1 MIKTFEKF
9 QDQPKYK
16 IGEYIIAD
24 MGDETSEYLK
34 INGVSKMSP
43 PNGDSYYIYSTR
55 EYKKIQPNMRIPEEL
70 IIKKV
75 TKKEYDMNKLADIYD
90 I

>member
-9 QDQPKYK
+9 KDQPKYK

-24 MGDETSEYLK
+24 MGDGTSEYLK
-34 INGVSKMSP
+34 INGVSKMNP
-43 PNGDSYYIYSTR
+43 PNGESYYIYSTR
-55 EYKKIQPNMRIPEEL
+55 EYKKTLPNMRIPEEL